1 MKKRIGIL
9 TGGGDCPG
17 LNAVIRGF
25 CKTGI
30 SNFNFEMIGI
40 LDGFEGL
47 IQNKT
52 TPLTKD
58 KIKGILTRGG
68 TILGT
73 TNRSNPFEC
82 PVQLPNG
89 KVEMRDYSEKC
100 VQNFNNL
107 GLDGLLVT
115 GGDGTMTIAHKLYE
129 KGIPFVGVPKTID
142 NDLDATDYTFGF
154 MTAVDTVTDCIDKLH
169 STAESHQRIMI
180 VEVMGRD
187 AGWIA
192 LYAGIAGG
200 ADVILIPEIPFELDK
215 VLDKIKKRQESGSN
229 FSIIC
234 IAEGATFKGGEKTYL
249 FRDTLTGV
257 KRLGGIADRL
267 ALMLRQNTDLE
278 VRSTVLGHIQR
289 GGTPNAFDRILATR
303 FAVKAAELVEE
314 GKWDCMVALKGD
326 KIVSIPVLN
335 AIDKQKFVSP
345 KSQLVHQ
352 ARLLDISFGD

>member
-25 CKTGI
+25 CKTGV

-40 LDGFEGL
+40 LDGFDGL
-47 IQNKT
+47 VQNKT
-52 TPLTKD
+52 MPLTKD

-73 TNRSNPFEC
+73 TNISNPFEF
-82 PVQLPNG
+82 PILLPNG
-89 KVEMRDYSEKC
+89 KVEIRDYSEKC
-100 VQNFNNL
+100 VQNFQML
-107 GLDGLLVT
+107 GLEGLVVI
-115 GGDGTMTIAHKLYE
+115 GGDGTLSIAHKLYE

-142 NDLDATDYTFGF
+142 NDLDSTDFTFGF
-154 MTAVDTVTDCIDKLH
+154 MTAVDTVTECIDKLH

-200 ADVILIPEIPFELDK
+200 ADVILIPEIPFELEK
-215 VLDKIKKRQESGSN
+215 ILKKIKERQESGSN

-234 IAEGATFKGGEKTYL
+234 IAEGAAFKGGEKTYL
-249 FRDTLTGV
+249 FRDTLTGT

-267 ALMLRQNTDLE
+267 AMMLRQNTDLE
-278 VRSTVLGHIQR
+278 VRSTILGHIQR
-289 GGTPNAFDRILATR
+289 GGTPNAFDRVLATR

-314 GKWDCMVALKGD
+314 EKWDHMVALKGD
-326 KIVSIPVLN
+326 KIIAIPIME
-335 AIDKQKFVSP
+335 AIGKQKMVQP
-345 KSQLVHQ
+345 KSQIVNQ
-352 ARLLDISFGD
+352 ARLLGISFGD

>member
-25 CKTGI
+25 YKAATINYGWEI
-30 SNFNFEMIGI
+30 VGI
-40 LDGFEGL
+40 LDGFDGL
-47 IQNKT
+47 IHNKT
-52 TPLTKD
+52 IPLNKE
-58 KIKGILTRGG
+58 KVKGILTRGG

-73 TNRSNPFEC
+73 TNRSNPFEF
-82 PVQLPNG
+82 PVLLPNG
-89 KVEMRDYSEKC
+89 KIEIRDYSERC

-115 GGDGTMTIAHKLYE
+115 GGDGTMKIAHKLFE

-142 NDLDATDYTFGF
+142 NDLDATDFTFGF

-200 ADVILIPEIPFELDK
+200 ADVILIPEIPFELEK
-215 VLDKIKKRQESGSN
+215 ILKKIKERQEAGSN

-249 FRDTLTGV
+249 YRDTLTGV
-257 KRLGGIADRL
+257 KRLGGIADKL
-267 ALMLRQNTDLE
+267 ATLLRQNTELE

-289 GGTPNAFDRILATR
+289 GGTPNAFDRVLATR
-303 FAVKAAELVEE
+303 FAVKAAELIDEE
-314 GKWDCMVALKGD
+314 KWDHMVALKGD
-326 KIVSIPVLN
+326 KIISIPVSE
-335 AIDKQKFVSP
+335 AIDRQKFVNP
-345 KSQLVHQ
+345 KSQIVQQ
-352 ARLLDISFGD
+352 ARLLGISFGD

>member
-25 CKTGI
+25 CKAGVL
-30 SNFNFEMIGI
+30 NYNFEMVGI
-40 LDGFEGL
+40 LDGFDGL
-47 IQNKT
+47 VQNRT
-52 TPLTKD
+52 MPLTKD

-73 TNRSNPFEC
+73 TNRSNPFEF
-82 PVQLPNG
+82 PVILPNG
-89 KVEMRDYSEKC
+89 KIEIRDYSEKC
-100 VQNFNNL
+100 VQNFQIL
-107 GLDGLLVT
+107 GLDGLVVV
-115 GGDGTMTIAHKLYE
+115 GGDGTLSIAHKLYE

-142 NDLDATDYTFGF
+142 NDLDATEFTFGF
-154 MTAVDTVTDCIDKLH
+154 MTAVDTVTECIDKLH

-200 ADVILIPEIPFELDK
+200 ADVILIPEIPFD
-215 VLDKIKKRQESGSN
+215 LDKILKKIKERQESGSN

-234 IAEGATFKGGEKTYL
+234 IAEGAAMKGGEKTYL
-249 FRDTLTGV
+249 FRDTLTGT

-267 ALMLRQNTDLE
+267 AMMLRQNTDLE

-289 GGTPNAFDRILATR
+289 GGTPNAFDRVLATR
-303 FAVKAAELVEE
+303 FAVKAAELVDEE
-314 GKWDCMVALKGD
+314 KWDHMVALKGD
-326 KIVSIPVLN
+326 KIVAIPIME
-335 AIDKQKFVSP
+335 AIGKQKMVQP
-345 KSQLVHQ
+345 KSQLVQQ
-352 ARLLDISFGD
+352 ARLLGISFGD

>member
-30 SNFNFEMIGI
+30 SNFNFEMVGI

-47 IQNKT
+47 IQGKT
-52 TPLTKD
+52 IPLTKD

-82 PVQLPNG
+82 PVQLSNG
-89 KVEMRDYSEKC
+89 KIEIRDYSEKC

-107 GLDGLLVT
+107 GLEGLLVT

-215 VLDKIKKRQESGSN
+215 ILNKIKQRQESGSN

-234 IAEGATFKGGEKTYL
+234 IAEGSTFKGGEKTYL
-249 FRDTLTGV
+249 FRDTLTGT

-267 ALMLRQNTDLE
+267 AMILRQNTDLE

-314 GKWDCMVALKGD
+314 GKWDYMVALKGD
-326 KIVSIPVLN
+326 EIISIPVLE
-335 AIDKQKFVSP
+335 AIDKQKFVNP
-345 KSQLVHQ
+345 KSQLIHQ
-352 ARLLDISFGD
+352 ARLLGISFGD